1 MVPALKSQPE
11 MVTAAT
17 VYEKLPKI
25 FIGES
30 GISIAAKE
38 IASVIC
44 GLRREEKNCLFGALQ
59 SSQGQSS
66 SSHIPDKFINQIFSE
81 SLNFFFFDGASSTCS
96 FLSTQSSKGTYPQK
110 EQKTSFLLQTEKSTH
125 LRVR

>member
-30 GISIAAKE
+30 GISIAEKE

-44 GLRREEKNCLFGALQ
+44 GLRRGGKTAYLGHCSPAKDRAVPF
-59 SSQGQSS
+59 
-66 SSHIPDKFINQIFSE
+66 IPLTNS
-81 SLNFFFFDGASSTCS
+81 
-96 FLSTQSSKGTYPQK
+96 
-110 EQKTSFLLQTEKSTH
+110 
-125 LRVR
+125 

>member
-1 MVPALKSQPE
+1 MVPALRSQPE

-44 GLRREEKNCLFGALQ
+44 GLRRGGKKLLIWGSAVQPRTERFH
-59 SSQGQSS
+59 S
-66 SSHIPDKFINQIFSE
+66 
-81 SLNFFFFDGASSTCS
+81 
-96 FLSTQSSKGTYPQK
+96 YP
-110 EQKTSFLLQTEKSTH
+110 
-125 LRVR
+125 